1 MHADGTPRPDD
12 NSPEPNKLEPNNPPS
27 INPADPTDPVRPL
40 HINVGPVEG
49 PAPGI
54 AGPGSGMYSQQWAA
68 PPLPNLIPPST
79 PSTPSTPP
87 QQPGP
92 LGLHV
97 GGRARNRTTATPIGP
112 ADPGTPTWRRI
123 AAIVFIVA
131 FAMVALLQQIG
142 AHATDEPSDPTSE
155 PAAHADGATSEA
167 PTEDPPGP
175 AAPSLTTPFDLAA
188 RLYVK
193 IAKDGSLIPASDQD
207 QILTYIVSGARTP
220 TDSFRAAVVAEE
232 VFNDADER
240 DRLLERA
247 SKPTPER
254 LAELGLDQDLAAAR
268 IIWDQGP
275 AALDDAARDRLV
287 ERHGWYARLLLTRG
301 EPFTSGDRAVIV
313 ANGRWVVVVLF
324 GLLAV
329 LTIAVVGAIAA
340 AIYMGI
346 AAASGR
352 VRFTFVPP
360 APGGSVYLETAAL
373 FVLGFLIL
381 KTIVAAI
388 IVEIV
393 GEDHAIGPVLICQW
407 LLLLTLLWPI
417 LRGVRF
423 RDSMSAMG
431 FTANPLATAHT
442 NTAYAAAAPVMRERR
457 SSVLREIG
465 AGIVGYFAG
474 LPLLAI
480 AMAITLVIVLL
491 QGLLAAPTDDGT
503 APAPPANPIFD
514 LLAGAPLWQLG
525 LVFLLATVWAPL
537 AEEAIFRGCLYR
549 HLRAKLRVIAAALIS
564 AVCFAFMHGYPF
576 LLLAPVFTLGIIF
589 ALLREWR
596 GSIIAPIT
604 AHALHNATVLS
615 IVGSLILLLR
625 D

>member
-1 MHADGTPRPDD
+1 
-12 NSPEPNKLEPNNPPS
+12 
-27 INPADPTDPVRPL
+27 
-40 HINVGPVEG
+40 
-49 PAPGI
+49 
-54 AGPGSGMYSQQWAA
+54 MYSQQWAA
-68 PPLPNLIPPST
+68 PPLPNLIPPTT
-79 PSTPSTPP
+79 PTTATTFPNTAPP
-87 QQPGP
+87 QHPGP
-92 LGLHV
+92 LGLGV
-97 GGRARNRTTATPIGP
+97 GSRTRNRPTVTPVGP
-112 ADPGTPTWRRI
+112 ADPGTPTRRRI
-123 AAIVFIVA
+123 AAIVFVVA

-142 AHATDEPSDPTSE
+142 AHSTDDPNA
-155 PAAHADGATSEA
+155 PAATPAAQADGATTDSTTA
-167 PTEDPPGP
+167 ASDQPPTPPGP
-175 AAPSLTTPFDLAA
+175 AAPSLSTPFDMAA

-193 IAKDGSLIPASDQD
+193 IAKDGSLVPASDQD
-207 QILTYIVSGARTP
+207 QILNYIVTGARTP

-232 VFNDADER
+232 VFNDTEER

-254 LAELGLDQDLAAAR
+254 LAELGLDHDLAAAR
-268 IIWDQGP
+268 AIWDQGP
-275 AALDDAARDRLV
+275 ASLDDAARERLI

-301 EPFTSGDRAVIV
+301 EPFTTGDRAAIV
-313 ANGRWVVVVLF
+313 ANGRWVIIVLF

-352 VRFTFVPP
+352 VRFKFVPP

-381 KTIVAAI
+381 KTVVSAVIVA
-388 IVEIV
+388 VV
-393 GEDHAIGPVLICQW
+393 GEDRAIGFILICQW
-407 LLLLTLLWPI
+407 LLLLTLLWP
-417 LRGVRF
+417 LVRGVRF
-423 RDSMSAMG
+423 RDSMLAIG
-431 FTANPLATAHT
+431 FTANPLAS
-442 NTAYAAAAPVMRERR
+442 AYPNPAAPGELARR
-457 SSVLREIG
+457 STVFREIG

-480 AMAITLVIVLL
+480 AMGITLVIVLL

-503 APAPPANPIFD
+503 TPAPPANPIFD

-549 HLRAKLRVIAAALIS
+549 HLRAHVRVLAAALVS
-564 AVCFAFMHGYPF
+564 ALCFAFMHGYPF

-615 IVGSLILLLR
+615 IVGSLIMLLR